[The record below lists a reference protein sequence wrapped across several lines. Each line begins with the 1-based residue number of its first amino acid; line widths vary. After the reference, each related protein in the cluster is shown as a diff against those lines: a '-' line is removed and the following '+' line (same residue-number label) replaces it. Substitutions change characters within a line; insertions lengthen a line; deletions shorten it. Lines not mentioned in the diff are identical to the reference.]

1 MKLKPILAVTGGKFL
16 ESLLLSIKP
25 EYVERI
31 FAGSKKYEFR
41 KRLANKAVGKILM
54 YSTAPIMKVVGE
66 VEIVETISASPTAL
80 WECTKKFAGISR
92 DKYREY
98 FKGCKVANAYR
109 LGQVIQ
115 YESPKELSEFDISL
129 PPQSF
134 MYLSAEPQDDESPN
148 KIL

>member
-1 MKLKPILAVTGGKFL
+1 M
-16 ESLLLSIKP
+16 ESILLSINP

-41 KRLANKAVGKILM
+41 KRLANRTVDKILI

-92 DKYREY
+92 DMYRKY
-98 FKGCKVANAYR
+98 FKGCKVAYAYQ
-109 LGQVIQ
+109 LGQVIR
-115 YESPKELSEFDISL
+115 YDPPKELSEFNVSL

-134 MYLSAEPQDDESPN
+134 IYLSVEQAADEEPS
-148 KIL
+148 KVL

>member
-1 MKLKPILAVTGGKFL
+1 MEAI
-16 ESLLLSIKP
+16 LLSINP

-41 KRLANKAVGKILM
+41 KRLANRSVDKILI

-66 VEIVETISASPTAL
+66 VQVIKTISSSPTAL

-92 DKYREY
+92 DKYRKY
-98 FKGCKVANAYR
+98 FKGCKVAYAYQ
-109 LGQVIQ
+109 LGKVIQ
-115 YESPKELSEFDISL
+115 YDTPKDLSEIGISL

-134 MYLSAEPQDDESPN
+134 IYLSGRENQKS
-148 KIL
+148 

>member
-1 MKLKPILAVTGGKFL
+1 MASI
-16 ESLLLSIKP
+16 LLSIKP

-31 FAGSKKYEFR
+31 FSGSKKYEFR

-66 VEIVETISASPTAL
+66 VQIVETISASPTAL
-80 WECTKKFAGISR
+80 WESTKKFAGISR

-98 FKGCKVANAYR
+98 YKGCKVAYAYR
-109 LGQVIQ
+109 LGQVTR
-115 YESPKELSEFDISL
+115 YEPPKELSEFNISS

-134 MYLSAEPQDDESPN
+134 IYLSEEQSDYEALNE
-148 KIL
+148 IL

>member
-1 MKLKPILAVTGGKFL
+1 MASILM
-16 ESLLLSIKP
+16 SIKP

-31 FAGSKKYEFR
+31 FSGSKKYEFR

-66 VEIVETISASPTAL
+66 VQIVETISASPTAL
-80 WECTKKFAGISR
+80 WVSTKKFAGISR

-98 FKGCKVANAYR
+98 YKGCKVAYAYR
-109 LGQVIQ
+109 LGQVTR
-115 YESPKELSEFDISL
+115 YEPPKELREFNISS

-134 MYLSAEPQDDESPN
+134 IYLSGEQSDNEALNE
-148 KIL
+148 IL

>member
-1 MKLKPILAVTGGKFL
+1 MASI
-16 ESLLLSIKP
+16 LLSIKP
-25 EYVERI
+25 EYVEKI

-66 VEIVETISASPTAL
+66 VQIVETISTSPTAL

-98 FKGCKVANAYR
+98 YKDCKIAYAYR
-109 LGQVIQ
+109 LGQVTR
-115 YESPKELSEFDISL
+115 YEPPKELSEFNINM

-134 MYLSAEPQDDESPN
+134 IYLSGE
-148 KIL
+148 